1 MERKKIL
8 IVTKTYPSISTK
20 YKETVCT
27 AGVLLDD
34 EEKPVQ
40 WIRIYPIRFR
50 QLDFEKRYRRW
61 SIVSAKIERNDKDYR
76 LESYRIDES
85 SINVVRSI
93 NPDNNWEER
102 KAFILPLQ
110 FKSISEIKYQNKS
123 LGLIKPQIINKYFCK
138 KTTRDWNLKQ
148 QAVLDQLDLFE
159 PTVELE
165 KIPYNFGYE
174 FVDQDGVMHRYT
186 ISDWEIQELYRKC
199 RNSSQ
204 ELTLDNREQEA
215 IEKVRQKLEVEFLAK
230 KDLYFIVGNLKNHKE
245 TFMIIGLV
253 YPPMIKNQ
261 QLTLF

>member
-1 MERKKIL
+1 MERKNIL
-8 IVTKTYPSISTK
+8 ITTKTYPSISTK

-27 AGVLLDD
+27 AGVLLDE

-50 QLDFEKRYRRW
+50 KLDFDKRYPRW
-61 SIVSAKIERNDKDYR
+61 SIISGEIERNDKDYR
-76 LESYRIDES
+76 LESYRIEES
-85 SINVVRSI
+85 SINIVRSI
-93 NPDNNWEER
+93 NTKNGWEER

-110 FKSISEIKYQNKS
+110 FKSISEIKSQSKS

-138 KTTRDWNLKQ
+138 KTDREWNLKQ
-148 QAVLDQLDLFE
+148 QAVLDQFDLFE

-165 KIPYNFGYE
+165 KIPYSFGYE
-174 FVDQDGVMHRYT
+174 FIDQDGDKHRYT

-204 ELTLDNREQEA
+204 EVTLEKKEQEA
-215 IEKVRQKLEVEFLAK
+215 REKVRQKLEIEFLIQ

-245 TFMIIGLV
+245 SFMIIGLV
-253 YPPMIKNQ
+253 YPPIINNQ

>member
-8 IVTKTYPSISTK
+8 IVTKTYPAISTK

-34 EEKPVQ
+34 QEKPIQ

-61 SIVSAKIERNDKDYR
+61 SIISAKIERNDKDYR

-85 SINVVRSI
+85 SINIVKSI
-93 NPDNNWEER
+93 NTDNNWEER

-110 FKSISEIKYQNKS
+110 FKSILEMKAQNKS
-123 LGLIKPQIINKYFCK
+123 LGLIKPKIINKYFCK
-138 KTTRDWNLKQ
+138 EAARDWNLKQ

-165 KIPYNFGYE
+165 KIPYNFGYD
-174 FVDQDGVMHRYT
+174 FIDQDGVRHRYT

-199 RNSSQ
+199 RSSSQ
-204 ELTLDNREQEA
+204 KVTLDGREQEA
-215 IEKVRQKLEVEFLAK
+215 IEKVRQKLEVEFLMK

-245 TFMIIGLV
+245 SFMIIGLV
-253 YPPMIKNQ
+253 YPPLIKNQ